1 MLILFHLANLGGRE
15 DIQAIT
21 LAYSS
26 ETIQISG
33 GITLNPKPGRL
44 FLSTLMIVTALYSS
58 SAGTA
63 LGAAAPSLTGI
74 TGHWAQ
80 NEVTDWVEKG
90 FIQGYA
96 DGSFKPDNSLKRTE
110 FMALINRAFGFT
122 ETAAVFYSDLSS
134 SNWAYAEVAKA
145 VKAGYINGYSD
156 GTIGAGKTI
165 SRQEAA
171 VIINRLLKLD
181 AARTTALF
189 SDSKDIAAWALG
201 SVNAVASA
209 GIMKGYSEDNSFK
222 PGRDITRAE
231 AVVSLTRTKA
241 IEAAPASTP
250 DNTGTVTPWATAS
263 PAASPTASPTAT
275 PSPVRNPDIP
285 SVPTAT
291 PEPVSTPTATPEP
304 TATPTATP
312 DPADTAAPILTGV
325 TLGAVTVGDNVYGT
339 SNEAGYLYL
348 VPSTVAVT
356 PAGLED
362 SVQAAHGTK
371 LAVSASV
378 YSSLNTQ
385 GLPADNYIVYAV
397 DGSGNISV
405 PSSIIEVKAIELTLD
420 APASLTESK
429 TYDGTATAAVT
440 ASPLLGVLSGD
451 EVEVHASASYSSA
464 ALGVNKTITVV
475 YTISG
480 AQSACYIAPAP
491 YTVNT
496 GIISLNQLT
505 IEAPDLTLAK
515 FKDGT
520 TTAAVTSGQL
530 VGVIPGD
537 DVSVSAIANYD
548 TSAVGTNKTITVV
561 YTLSG
566 ADAGNYIAPVNYI
579 VTNGEID
586 KDQITRSRV
595 YDGTTAAAVIAGA
608 VTGIEPGDI
617 VTVEGIGEYSDVNVG
632 TNKIITISYIL
643 SGPDAGNYLPPASYT
658 ISTGI
663 ITALQLDITAPV
675 ITESKIFDGTNSVQV
690 TPGTLI
696 GVLPGDDVTVSATA
710 AYSDAAAGSGKIIT
724 VVYTLSGDDAANYFA
739 PGNYMISTGVIVA
752 P

>member
-1 MLILFHLANLGGRE
+1 M
-15 DIQAIT
+15 
-21 LAYSS
+21 
-26 ETIQISG
+26 
-33 GITLNPKPGRL
+33 NPKPGRL

-58 SAGTA
+58 SVGTA
-63 LGAAAPSLTGI
+63 FGAAAPSLTGI

-80 NEVTDWVEKG
+80 NEVTEWVENG

-122 ETAAVFYSDLSS
+122 ETAAVSYTDLSS

-145 VKAGYINGYSD
+145 VKAGYVNGYSD
-156 GTIGAGKTI
+156 GTIGTGKTI

-181 AARTTALF
+181 AAQTSAIF

-250 DNTGTVTPWATAS
+250 DNTGTVTPSATAS

-275 PSPVRNPDIP
+275 PSPPRNPDIP
-285 SVPTAT
+285 SVPTST
-291 PEPVSTPTATPEP
+291 PVSTPTAAPEPEATATSEP
-304 TATPTATP
+304 TAAPTVTP
-312 DPADTAAPILTGV
+312 DPADTTAPILTSV

-348 VPSTVAVT
+348 VPSTVIVSPT
-356 PAGLED
+356 GLEN
-362 SVQAAHGTK
+362 SVQADHGIK
-371 LAVSASV
+371 LAVTASV
-378 YSSLNTQ
+378 YSQLNTQ
-385 GLPADNYIVYAV
+385 GLPADHYVVYAV
-397 DGSGNISV
+397 DSSGNISI
-405 PSSIIEVKAIELTLD
+405 PSSTIEVIAIELSLD
-420 APASLTESK
+420 APASLTESR

-440 ASPLLGVLSGD
+440 ASPLQGVLSGD
-451 EVEVHASASYSSA
+451 VVEVHASASYSSA
-464 ALGVNKTITVV
+464 VPGISKTITVI
-475 YTISG
+475 YTLSG
-480 AQSACYIAPAP
+480 AQAASYIAPAP
-491 YTVNT
+491 YTVHT
-496 GIISLNQLT
+496 GIISLNPLT
-505 IEAPDLTLAK
+505 VGAPDLTLAK

-520 TTAAVTSGQL
+520 TTAAVIPGQL
-530 VGVIPGD
+530 VGVIPGE
-537 DVSVSAIANYD
+537 DVSVSAVANYD
-548 TSAVGTNKTITVV
+548 TSAVGTGKTITVV

-579 VTNGEID
+579 ATNGEVD

-595 YDGTTAAAVIAGA
+595 YDGTTAAAVVAGA

-632 TNKIITISYIL
+632 MNKIITISYIL
-643 SGPDAGNYLPPASYT
+643 TGPDAGNYLPPVSYT

-663 ITALQLDITAPV
+663 ITALQLDITPPA
-675 ITESKIFDGTNSVQV
+675 ITESKLFDGTLSAQV

-710 AYSDAAAGSGKIIT
+710 AYSDAAVGSGKIIT
-724 VVYTLSGDDAANYFA
+724 VVYTLSGDDAANYLA
-739 PGNYMISTGVIVA
+739 PGNYMISIGVIVA

>member
-1 MLILFHLANLGGRE
+1 M
-15 DIQAIT
+15 
-21 LAYSS
+21 
-26 ETIQISG
+26 
-33 GITLNPKPGRL
+33 NPKPGRL
-44 FLSTLMIVTALYSS
+44 LLSTLMIVTALYSS

-63 LGAAAPSLTGI
+63 FGAAVPSLTGI

-90 FIQGYA
+90 FIQGYT

-122 ETAAVFYSDLSS
+122 ETAAVSYTDLSS

-156 GTIGAGKTI
+156 GTIGTGKTI

-181 AARTTALF
+181 AARTSALF

-231 AVVSLTRTKA
+231 AVVSLIRTKA

-250 DNTGTVTPWATAS
+250 DNTGTFTPSATAS

-304 TATPTATP
+304 EATATPEPTATP
-312 DPADTAAPILTGV
+312 AVTSDPADTTAPILTGV
-325 TLGAVTVGDNVYGT
+325 TLGAVTVGENVYGT

-378 YSSLNTQ
+378 YSPLNTQ
-385 GLPADNYIVYAV
+385 GLPADHYVVYAV

-420 APASLTESK
+420 APVSLTESK
-429 TYDGTATAAVT
+429 TYDGTSTAAVT

-451 EVEVHASASYSSA
+451 VVEVHASASYSSA

-480 AQSACYIAPAP
+480 AQSASYIAPAP
-491 YTVNT
+491 YTVHT

-520 TTAAVTSGQL
+520 TIADVTPGQL
-530 VGVIPGD
+530 IGVIPGE
-537 DVSVSAIANYD
+537 DVSVIAVANYD

-566 ADAGNYIAPVNYI
+566 PDAGNYIAPANYVVN
-579 VTNGEID
+579 TGEID
-586 KDQITRSRV
+586 RDQITRSRV
-595 YDGTTAAAVIAGA
+595 YDGTTAAVVVAGA

-643 SGPDAGNYLPPASYT
+643 TGPDAGNYLPPVSYT

-663 ITALQLDITAPV
+663 ITALQLDITPPA
-675 ITESKIFDGTNSVQV
+675 ITESKLFDGTLSAQV

-710 AYSDAAAGSGKIIT
+710 AYSDAAVGSGKIIT
-724 VVYTLSGDDAANYFA
+724 VVYTLSGEDAANYLA